1 MDRVRKL
8 LSPGTKKKTVPH
20 GSNKTFGVPL
30 EDLVRQAPDGLKVP
44 LVVKKICE
52 HIENNGY
59 DQEGIFRVNGS
70 ARIIEKLRTSF
81 DQTGDADL
89 AEDGDVMAVA
99 GLLKLFLR
107 ELPDSVIP
115 EHMTKQFVNI
125 HESFNTNTEDYVKRV
140 REEFNELPEENYD
153 LLKYLLNFL
162 VLVAQHEEENKMG
175 PMVLAIVFGPN
186 VFRCASDLTGLKDQ
200 STTNNIVHKFILH
213 YNDLFADENEP
224 GVSARNTES
233 RSKSSSSAPPSRPP
247 PLKGEEKK
255 TMTSPRKNKQQCDS
269 ENALHLDQTNTKT
282 SHVVSGNSNS
292 SSSAMVV
299 TGATATPQLT
309 SSMTQ
314 TSLVLA
320 SGPASPSQTVC
331 HNSSLTNFFYS
342 PRLSD
347 EDLSGRMSPFTVES
361 DSGHS
366 LIESPVVSAVASSIV
381 EKTIKEAI
389 IEHVF
394 GGYQSGG
401 SSADARQ
408 EKGLMCLA
416 GSSKTQDT
424 KKSERK
430 SPEHSSEFGKSVIDN
445 KRQKTKA
452 IRTSSEMSGSS
463 IQGEEI
469 ASPKS
474 RRPLQHSSV
483 VNQMKNI
490 DTHHG
495 LRHGT
500 IECWADTDSDGICHK
515 LDSSVLDNNSLQLTG
530 SNKHPPSSDHHI
542 HKSPTS
548 GGSYNIRSQNQ
559 NKPHLKLD
567 CSKSLTSAPDTR
579 GSIRGYSSGPDNNS
593 SSSQFKHPHI
603 VEMVSAN
610 SAEISSTSSSSCDE
624 DENSE
629 SLPKHTKSRISFLDM
644 HPVGSHSRD
653 DENSERYDRDDKH
666 SPSYSPNNNR
676 KPMVPPLDLS
686 ILHEHMDSADPIP
699 SKKVQTVSYQRA
711 KKHLSSDE
719 DDEEDDDDDD
729 DDDPVV
735 VVLSPRAN
743 KFKKKP
749 IVSSNTDIPPSPP
762 VEQEQYQKYRHSRPR
777 DANSYHPKFINVPV
791 EDEYTAR
798 LKQLTKKIQSLRKK
812 IKLFEENFEKEHG
825 YRPSQSDKTAKAEIK
840 KYMADLTKARK
851 ELKKLKEEAEMSS
864 RSRHGSG
871 ASSGGSESPT
881 SIPTMEQTLES
892 IMKKL
897 KEKRRDARRPEEL
910 ELMTRDQ
917 IQEEKLAIQK
927 SLLHFEGIHG
937 RPSSKLAKD
946 LMRPLYNHYRL
957 VKRMLAKPASPR
969 DTAELQTVPEDQPF
983 ELTAALP
990 TTTTTARQAW
1000 KSIHVPTADLED
1012 DENFDAAADF
1022 CIPRDPLLP
1031 RDTIR
1036 ILPMTSG
1043 SSKSWQSGESSSNQE
1058 STLHEMT
1065 VPQLQEELTKSR
1077 AEKRKLRKI
1086 LREFENDFLEQ
1097 HGRKVQKEDKIP
1109 LQEDYQEYK
1118 QVKARLRLLE
1128 ALLSKHQQQKL

>member
-70 ARIIEKLRTSF
+70 TRIIEKLRTCF

-125 HESFNTNTEDYVKRV
+125 YESLNTNTEDYVKKV
-140 REEFNELPEENYD
+140 REELNELPEENYD

-162 VLVAQHEEENKMG
+162 VLVSQHEDENKMG

-186 VFRCASDLTGLKDQ
+186 VFRCASDFTGLKDQ
-200 STTNNIVHKFILH
+200 STTNNIVHKFIIH

-224 GVSARNTES
+224 GVSAWTAER
-233 RSKSSSSAPPSRPP
+233 RPKSSSSAPPSRPP
-247 PLKGEEKK
+247 PPKGEEKK

-269 ENALHLDQTNTKT
+269 ENTLHLDQTNTKT
-282 SHVVSGNSNS
+282 SHALPGSSSSS
-292 SSSAMVV
+292 SSSA
-299 TGATATPQLT
+299 TNHGASAASANPQLT

-320 SGPASPSQTVC
+320 PGPTSPSQTPC
-331 HNSSLTNFFYS
+331 HNTSLSNFFYS

-394 GGYQSGG
+394 GVYQSGG
-401 SSADARQ
+401 NSDTKP

-416 GSSKTQDT
+416 GSSKSQDT
-424 KKSERK
+424 KKSERNR
-430 SPEHSSEFGKSVIDN
+430 EDSSEFGKSVIDN
-445 KRQKTKA
+445 KRQKTKST
-452 IRTSSEMSGSS
+452 RTSNEMSGSS
-463 IQGEEI
+463 LGIQGEEV

-483 VNQMKNI
+483 VNQMKNT

-495 LRHGT
+495 PRHGT
-500 IECWADTDSDGICHK
+500 IECWADADSDGICHK
-515 LDSSVLDNNSLQLTG
+515 LDSGVLDNSFHQQTV
-530 SNKHPPSSDHHI
+530 SNKQPPTNEHHI
-542 HKSPTS
+542 HKLSTS
-548 GGSYNIRSQNQ
+548 GGCYNVRSQNQ
-559 NKPHLKLD
+559 NKPYLKID
-567 CSKSLTSAPDTR
+567 CKSSADTR
-579 GSIRGYSSGPDNNS
+579 GSIRGHSTGLENMSG
-593 SSSQFKHPHI
+593 SSQYKHPHI

-629 SLPKHTKSRISFLDM
+629 SLLKHTKSRISFLDM
-644 HPVGSHSRD
+644 HPVSSHSRD
-653 DENSERYDRDDKH
+653 DEENSERCERDDKH

-676 KPMVPPLDLS
+676 KLMVPPLDLS

-719 DDEEDDDDDD
+719 DDDEEEDDDD
-729 DDDPVV
+729 PV

-762 VEQEQYQKYRHSRPR
+762 VEQEQYQKYS
-777 DANSYHPKFINVPV
+777 NVPV

-881 SIPTMEQTLES
+881 NVPTMEQTLDS
-892 IMKKL
+892 ITKKL

-910 ELMTRDQ
+910 ELMTHDQ

-957 VKRMLAKPASPR
+957 VKRMLAKPSSPR

-983 ELTAALP
+983 ELTSALP
-990 TTTTTARQAW
+990 TTRQAW
-1000 KSIHVPTADLED
+1000 KSIHVPMAEMED
-1012 DENFDAAADF
+1012 DENFDAAGDF
-1022 CIPRDPLLP
+1022 CIPREPLLL

-1036 ILPMTSG
+1036 ILPMTSSG
-1043 SSKSWQSGESSSNQE
+1043 PSKSFQSGEGSSNQE

-1065 VPQLQEELTKSR
+1065 VPQLQDELTKSR

-1128 ALLSKHQQQKL
+1128 ALLTKHQQQKL